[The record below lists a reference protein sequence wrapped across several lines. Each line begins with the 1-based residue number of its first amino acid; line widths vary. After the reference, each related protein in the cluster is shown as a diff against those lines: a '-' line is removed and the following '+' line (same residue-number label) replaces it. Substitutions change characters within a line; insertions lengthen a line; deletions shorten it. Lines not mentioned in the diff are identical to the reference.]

1 MNDGTAQ
8 PPYERIK
15 ASNYFYREE
24 NPSFFS
30 SSACAWGQGGGDSE
44 NNGSLSPRAPPLCD
58 SSALGGGGGCPFQ
71 HSGTSTDTNPSLWLL
86 SAELR
91 ATGTFLSFCS
101 LLFREQF
108 REIYSE
114 DTRIIKMVWFM
125 QSRVLIRTCRLCL
138 VSSSF

>member
-1 MNDGTAQ
+1 MMEPHNHLMRGLRQATTSI
-8 PPYERIK
+8 ERK
-15 ASNYFYREE
+15 TQV
-24 NPSFFS
+24 FS
-30 SSACAWGQGGGDSE
+30 HPLRVPGVRVGVTVKIM
-44 NNGSLSPRAPPLCD
+44 APCPLGP
-58 SSALGGGGGCPFQ
+58 LPFVIPLPWGGGGCPFQ

-101 LLFREQF
+101 LLLREQF
-108 REIYSE
+108 REIHSE

>member
-58 SSALGGGGGCPFQ
+58 SSALGGGGCPFQ

-101 LLFREQF
+101 LLLREQF
-108 REIYSE
+108 REIHSE